1 MYYLT
6 LLYRTMVFLRFIF
19 WIYNMKLCIFPQ
31 NARDFHLDSSNI
43 TYNLEERA
51 QARLGRRAPCRGL
64 NIYFDSQQTV
74 QCKPPAGDNS
84 ILYIVISILYELY
97 VILA

>member
-1 MYYLT
+1 
-6 LLYRTMVFLRFIF
+6 
-19 WIYNMKLCIFPQ
+19 MKLCIFPQ

-64 NIYFDSQQTV
+64 TLYFDSQQTV
-74 QCKPPAGDNS
+74 QC
-84 ILYIVISILYELY
+84 ILYSV
-97 VILA
+97 